1 MTRTWVYA
9 VVGGAVG
16 FATFSVWRWAAP
28 IAGVV
33 LFVVA
38 WRVMRE
44 ANRILEDALDE
55 ADAAEAM
62 RAEAR
67 RLHDEADDWWKP

>member
-1 MTRTWVYA
+1 MTRTWPWA
-9 VVGGAVG
+9 LIGGVIG
-16 FATFSVWRWAAP
+16 FWTFNGWPWAAP

-38 WRVMRE
+38 WRVMVE
-44 ANRILEDALDE
+44 ANRILDDALDE

-67 RLHDEADDWWKP
+67 RIADEADDWWKP